1 MKHPERTAILV
12 LIVVSAWAVG
22 TSAIEFRPTTVNCTG
37 SGSPYLDPGIPDE
50 CERGQR
56 PQFIG
61 TMPPDYLP
69 SISPAD

>member
-1 MKHPERTAILV
+1 M
-12 LIVVSAWAVG
+12 VVVAWAVG
-22 TSAIEFRPTTVNCTG
+22 TSVIAYRPSVNCTG

-56 PQFIG
+56 PQFDG

-69 SISPAD
+69 TISPAD

>member
-1 MKHPERTAILV
+1 MKLPGRIAILV

-22 TSAIEFRPTTVNCTG
+22 AFAIEYLPTVGCTG

-56 PQFIG
+56 PQFFG